1 MSRLL
6 YRLEFIDR
14 YIYEFLV
21 GIIIYRYPHA
31 GAGMRGG
38 VAGFHGYG
46 LKGDDCGLKGDF
58 FLFSCSIGFA

>member
-21 GIIIYRYPHA
+21 KIIIYSPHA
-31 GAGMRGG
+31 GVGMRGG
-38 VAGFHGYG
+38 VAVFMVA
-46 LKGDDCGLKGDF
+46 D
-58 FLFSCSIGFA
+58 